1 MNSKLYSTSKSDTKL
16 QKSNLRSQTQS
27 NSNHRIT
34 KIFFFR
40 LLFEFSL
47 LDSCKSTLKILTSLA
62 KAVVMI
68 LMVQCYLQRFGNT
81 SFQFQGGGGGL
92 TLHVFQGLPV
102 GRSKLCGMEHG
113 PKFGAPDIK
122 LTVIPHNFGLII
134 LALFSDYYIDFCQKL
149 CLHL

>member
-68 LMVQCYLQRFGNT
+68 LMVHCYLQRFGNI
-81 SFQFQGGGGGL
+81 SFQFQGGGGGGPHL
-92 TLHVFQGLPV
+92 ACLPRPARRPQQTV
-102 GRSKLCGMEHG
+102 WY
-113 PKFGAPDIK
+113 GAWTQVWCTRHQADSDTSQLWP
-122 LTVIPHNFGLII
+122 NCFSLI
-134 LALFSDYYIDFCQKL
+134 Q
-149 CLHL
+149 